1 MIYHPKN
8 NHTFTFNI
16 YDFILCFQVGIMSSD
31 SDDDI
36 APSAHTIKL
45 LIENVNGILELL
57 IDEQVKMK
65 GNDCNY
71 IL

>member
-8 NHTFTFNI
+8 NYIFTFNI

-45 LIENVNGILELL
+45 LRDAFQKKNSKIWDIGPNFLDPLPP
-57 IDEQVKMK
+57 
-65 GNDCNY
+65 
-71 IL
+71 